1 MASITMAS
9 PFESVRGSI
18 GGLVF
23 YNRHGKTYA
32 RKHVIP
38 ANPDT
43 EGQRAVRRAFGDDAG
58 MRMLLPVGRSGLAIA
73 AGYLGLVSILLI
85 PAPFAL
91 ILGILAIREIR
102 RSRQTDKR
110 VYGMGRAI
118 FGIAMGALFT
128 VIGLLMLGAGPL
140 GRTRF

>member
-1 MASITMAS
+1 M
-9 PFESVRGSI
+9 PEPPPLPPSVPPPPPP
-18 GGLVF
+18 L
-23 YNRHGKTYA
+23 
-32 RKHVIP
+32 P
-38 ANPDT
+38 P
-43 EGQRAVRRAFGDDAG
+43 QRFGDDAG